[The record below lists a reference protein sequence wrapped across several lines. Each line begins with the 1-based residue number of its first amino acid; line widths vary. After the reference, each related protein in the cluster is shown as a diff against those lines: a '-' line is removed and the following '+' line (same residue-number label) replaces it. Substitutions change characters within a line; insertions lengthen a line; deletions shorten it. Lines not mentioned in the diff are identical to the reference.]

1 MKRIKDQQ
9 GFTLFESVCVL
20 LIVSILSIIP
30 VLKYTQWQQQR
41 SINQQLNQF
50 ERLYE
55 KCQQHAIMTGF
66 PSLIEVDSN
75 RQSIFFTYSRN
86 GKNQMEILNIGN
98 GLSVQVYKLGGI
110 DKLTLSSST
119 GRPSSLMIFTFID
132 VVNQVSIEYKVQM
145 TNSKVMR
152 HEEKL

>member
-98 GLSVQVYKLGGI
+98 GLSVQVYKLEGI